1 MVLVKE
7 TQDKPKNRVPL
18 VFYVFF
24 GSSIGAVIGLL
35 TYVNG
40 WL

>member
-1 MVLVKE
+1 MRE
-7 TQDKPKNRVPL
+7 TQNKPKNEMPL

-24 GSSIGAVIGLL
+24 GASIGAVIGLL